1 MLITRPRALGVDVVL
16 FFEVHQPYR
25 LRPDLH
31 RVFPRLP
38 SFEEMFYGELDS
50 AIFSRVAERV
60 YRKSTKI
67 LLEAAREVGLK
78 ATFSV
83 SGLAL
88 EQLKRHAPDVLDLF
102 RELASRGFEFAAQ
115 TYFHSLAWFVDGEEF
130 REQVEMQAGAVEE
143 LVGYRPRAAEN
154 TEFIYNN
161 DVACFL
167 RSMGFSTV
175 VTEGVDWVLGW
186 RSPNYV
192 YKAWGCDARVLV
204 RNYRLSDDIGFRF
217 GARWWDQWPLTA
229 DKYASWLESTPGDVV
244 LIAVDYETFGEHHWP
259 ESGIHEFLRWLPR
272 EVARRPRLRFA
283 TASEAAE
290 GHQPRD
296 VYDVPPWATVSWADE
311 RDLSAWLGNELQR
324 DAFALLKWLYPYAR
338 AVGGDALRLWR
349 LLSTS
354 DHLYYQAIKL
364 GPAGEVHSYFSPYG
378 SAYKAHD
385 IYMNALAALT
395 ALIREVWSREYAE
408 RLKLDDERCFYAEGV
423 RLCSLKELRSAD
435 GGFKRRHRDD
445 LRRWLVDVF
454 LLDERDA
461 DAALSRQP

>member
-1 MLITRPRALGVDVVL
+1 MDIVF

-38 SFEEMFYGELDS
+38 SFEEMFYPELDS
-50 AIFSRVAERV
+50 QIFLRATERV
-60 YRKSTKI
+60 YRKATKI
-67 LLEAAREVGLK
+67 ILEAAKEVGFK

-88 EQLKRHAPDVLDLF
+88 EQFRRHVPDVLELF

-115 TYFHSLAWFVDGEEF
+115 TYYHSLAWFVDEEEF
-130 REQVEMQAGAVEE
+130 EEQIELQAKAVEE
-143 LVGYRPRAAEN
+143 LIGYRPHAAEN
-154 TEFIYNN
+154 TEFMYNN
-161 DVACFL
+161 DIACKL
-167 RSMGFSTV
+167 ARMGFSAV

-192 YKAWGCDARVLV
+192 YRAWGCDVRVLT

-229 DKYASWLESTPGDVV
+229 DKYASWLEATPGDLV

-272 EVARRPRLRFA
+272 EIAKRPKLRFA
-283 TASEAAE
+283 TVSEAASR
-290 GHQPRD
+290 HPPRD
-296 VYDVPPWATVSWADE
+296 TYDVPPWATISWADE
-311 RDLSAWLGNELQR
+311 RDLSAWLGNEMQR
-324 DAFALLKWLYPYAR
+324 GAFSLLKWLYPYAK
-338 AVGGDALRLWR
+338 AIGGDVLRLWR

-354 DHLYYQAIKL
+354 DHFYYQATKM

-385 IYMNALAALT
+385 IYMNALAALFS
-395 ALIREVWSREYAE
+395 LVRETWRREHAE
-408 RLKLDDERCFYAEGV
+408 RLRLNDERCFYAEGT
-423 RLCSLKELRSAD
+423 RICSLKELRALD
-435 GGFKRRHRDD
+435 GSFKDRHRDD
-445 LRRWLVDVF
+445 LRRWLTDVF
-454 LLDERDA
+454 LLSSSEADEMLRNI
-461 DAALSRQP
+461 

>member
-1 MLITRPRALGVDVVL
+1 VDVVL

-88 EQLKRHAPDVLDLF
+88 EQLRRHAPDVLDLF

-192 YKAWGCDARVLV
+192 Y
-204 RNYRLSDDIGFRF
+204 S
-217 GARWWDQWPLTA
+217 
-229 DKYASWLESTPGDVV
+229 
-244 LIAVDYETFGEHHWP
+244 
-259 ESGIHEFLRWLPR
+259 
-272 EVARRPRLRFA
+272 
-283 TASEAAE
+283 
-290 GHQPRD
+290 
-296 VYDVPPWATVSWADE
+296 
-311 RDLSAWLGNELQR
+311 LG
-324 DAFALLKWLYPYAR
+324 
-338 AVGGDALRLWR
+338 
-349 LLSTS
+349 
-354 DHLYYQAIKL
+354 
-364 GPAGEVHSYFSPYG
+364 
-378 SAYKAHD
+378 
-385 IYMNALAALT
+385 
-395 ALIREVWSREYAE
+395 
-408 RLKLDDERCFYAEGV
+408 
-423 RLCSLKELRSAD
+423 
-435 GGFKRRHRDD
+435 
-445 LRRWLVDVF
+445 LRR
-454 LLDERDA
+454 ESPRA
-461 DAALSRQP
+461 TTA

>member
-1 MLITRPRALGVDVVL
+1 MDVVF

-31 RVFPRLP
+31 RVFPKTP
-38 SFEEMFYGELDS
+38 SLEELFYAELD
-50 AIFSRVAERV
+50 AQIFSRVADRV
-60 YRKSTKI
+60 YKKATRI
-67 LLEAAREVGLK
+67 ILEAAKEVGFK

-88 EQLKRHAPDVLDLF
+88 EQLRRHAPDVLELF
-102 RELASRGFEFAAQ
+102 RELASKGFEFAAQ
-115 TYFHSLAWFVDGEEF
+115 TYYHSLAWLVDEREFEEQI
-130 REQVEMQAGAVEE
+130 RLQTKAVEE
-143 LVGYRPRAAEN
+143 LVGYRPTAAEN

-161 DVACFL
+161 DIACKL
-167 RSMGFSTV
+167 GDMGFKAV

-192 YKAWGCDARVLV
+192 YKAWGCDVRVLT

-229 DKYASWLESTPGDVV
+229 DKYASWLEAVPGDLV

-259 ESGIHEFLRWLPR
+259 ETGIYDFLRWLPK
-272 EVARRPRLRFA
+272 EIAKRPRLRFA
-283 TASEAAE
+283 TVSEAAA
-290 GHQPRD
+290 GHAPRD
-296 VYDVPPWATVSWADE
+296 VYDVPPWATISWADE

-324 DAFALLKWLYPYAR
+324 NAFAALKWLYPYAK
-338 AVGGDALRLWR
+338 ALGGDALKLWR

-354 DHLYYQAIKL
+354 DHFYYQATKA

-385 IYMNALAALT
+385 IYMEALAVLLT
-395 ALIREVWSREYAE
+395 RIREAWSREAAK
-408 RLKLDDERCFYAEGV
+408 RLALDDERCFYGEGIK
-423 RLCSLKELRSAD
+423 LCSLKDLRSVDSA
-435 GGFKRRHRDD
+435 FRERHRGDF
-445 LRRWLVDVF
+445 RKWLMDVF
-454 LLDERDA
+454 LLSAEEA
-461 DAALSRQP
+461 EEVLSKL